1 MTASLVHYIDMIAR
15 IVEFIGVFI
24 MLLGLLFALY
34 KAILSI
40 HNFTHDIYME
50 IRQAV
55 GRSILLGLEVLIA
68 ADIMAT
74 VVTKPTLQSVLVLGF
89 IVLIRTFL
97 SLSLQVELEGRF
109 PWQNK
114 NTTLESSIPKNKI
127 SKKIMSEKTL
137 EDNSLEDN
145 TVENNT

>member
-1 MTASLVHYIDMIAR
+1 MIASLVNYINLIAR
-15 IVEFIGVFI
+15 VVEFTGVLI
-24 MLLGLLFALY
+24 MFLGLLFALY

-40 HNFTHDIYME
+40 RNFTHGVYVE

-74 VVTKPTLQSVLVLGF
+74 VVTKPTLNSVLVLGF

-109 PWQNK
+109 PWQK
-114 NTTLESSIPKNKI
+114 KLITPEQKPPTTPINPS
-127 SKKIMSEKTL
+127 
-137 EDNSLEDN
+137 
-145 TVENNT
+145 